1 MPLHNTPS
9 LLYVEWKFLDLE
21 EAVICALLDFSRQNL
36 GSKRLCS
43 PDSLAGGF
51 SQAYLDHPG
60 LGTASAEAP
69 FFACNLALSP

>member
-21 EAVICALLDFSRQNL
+21 EAAICALPDFSRQNL
-36 GSKRLCS
+36 GSKRLCP

-51 SQAYLDHPG
+51 SQAYLGHPG
-60 LGTASAEAP
+60 LGTTSAEAP